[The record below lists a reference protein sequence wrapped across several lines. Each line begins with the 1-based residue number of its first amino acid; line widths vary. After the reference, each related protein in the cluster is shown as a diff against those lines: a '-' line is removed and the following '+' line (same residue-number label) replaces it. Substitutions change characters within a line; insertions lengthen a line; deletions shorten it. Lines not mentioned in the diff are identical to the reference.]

1 MLENNISCAI
11 KLFVLG
17 NFAVGKTSL
26 INKFV
31 YNKFREIYL
40 PTIGFDCAAKNII
53 LPNEKK
59 VKISFH
65 DTAGQER
72 YRSIA
77 FNLINSANG
86 VILTYDIT
94 NRETFNAIPEWINNI
109 RDYKG
114 EDFPVALIGN
124 KCDLE
129 EEREVKTIEGKE
141 LARKYGFLFFETSSK
156 KGNNVQESILELAL
170 NIFEQKKKEGKIKE
184 KNEEKN
190 EKKIEKEKDKK
201 IILKIFKMPRRKKCK
216 C

>member
-1 MLENNISCAI
+1 MLENNISCTI

-26 INKFV
+26 INKFI

-40 PTIGFDCAAKNII
+40 PTIGFDYTSKNII

-77 FNLINSANG
+77 FNLINSADG
-86 VILTYDIT
+86 IILTYDIT
-94 NRETFNAIPEWINNI
+94 NRESFNAIPDWINSI
-109 RDYKG
+109 REHKG
-114 EDFPVALIGN
+114 EYFPIVLIGN

-129 EEREVKTIEGKE
+129 EERELKTIEGKE
-141 LARKYGFLFFETSSK
+141 LARKYGFLFFEASSK
-156 KGNNVQESILELAL
+156 EGNNVQESILELAL
-170 NIFEQKKKEGKIKE
+170 KIFEQKKKEGTI
-184 KNEEKN
+184 EEKN
-190 EKKIEKEKDKK
+190 EKKIKKEKVKK
-201 IILKIFKMPRRKKCK
+201 KLFKLKIFKLPRKKCK

>member
-1 MLENNISCAI
+1 MLENNISCTI

-26 INKFV
+26 INKFI

-40 PTIGFDCAAKNII
+40 PTIGFDYTSKNII

-77 FNLINSANG
+77 FNLINSADG
-86 VILTYDIT
+86 IILTYDIT
-94 NRETFNAIPEWINNI
+94 NRESFNAIPDWINSI
-109 RDYKG
+109 REHKG
-114 EDFPVALIGN
+114 EYFPIVLIGN

-129 EEREVKTIEGKE
+129 EERELKTIEGKE
-141 LARKYGFLFFETSSK
+141 LARKYGFLFFEASSK
-156 KGNNVQESILELAL
+156 EGNNVQESILELAL
-170 NIFEQKKKEGKIKE
+170 KIFEQKKKEGTI
-184 KNEEKN
+184 EEKN
-190 EKKIEKEKDKK
+190 EIKIEKEKVKK
-201 IILKIFKMPRRKKCK
+201 KLFKLKIFKMPRKKCK